1 MVINLG
7 EQYAGAPQR
16 YYADRCKLRI
26 FFKKPPVSAKNQRN
40 IVLTRPVETK
50 NQKLFGGVAKDSY
63 LCRGFRGTSRKAAGK
78 DAAGGDMRK

>member
-1 MVINLG
+1 MPVRRSAKTPTIASY
-7 EQYAGAPQR
+7 EF
-16 YYADRCKLRI
+16 

>member
-1 MVINLG
+1 M
-7 EQYAGAPQR
+7 
-16 YYADRCKLRI
+16 
-26 FFKKPPVSAKNQRN
+26 PVRRSAKTPTVASYDFFSKNRRFRAKKQRF
-40 IVLTRPVETK
+40 IVLACPVETK

>member
-1 MVINLG
+1 MPVRRSAKTPTVASY
-7 EQYAGAPQR
+7 E
-16 YYADRCKLRI
+16 
-26 FFKKPPVSAKNQRN
+26 FFQKPPVSAKNQRN
-40 IVLTRPVETK
+40 IVLTCPVETK

>member
-1 MVINLG
+1 MPVRRSAKTPTVASY
-7 EQYAGAPQR
+7 E
-16 YYADRCKLRI
+16 
-26 FFKKPPVSAKNQRN
+26 FFSKKPPVSAKNQRN

>member
-1 MVINLG
+1 MPERRSAKTPTVASY
-7 EQYAGAPQR
+7 E
-16 YYADRCKLRI
+16 
-26 FFKKPPVSAKNQRN
+26 FFSKNRRFQAKNQRY
-40 IVLTRPVETK
+40 IVLTRPVDTK

>member
-1 MVINLG
+1 MP
-7 EQYAGAPQR
+7 ERRSA
-16 YYADRCKLRI
+16 
-26 FFKKPPVSAKNQRN
+26 KKPTVASYEIFSKNHRFRPKNQRY

>member
-1 MVINLG
+1 MP
-7 EQYAGAPQR
+7 ER
-16 YYADRCKLRI
+16 R
-26 FFKKPPVSAKNQRN
+26 SAKTPTVASYEIFSKNRRFRPKKQRF
-40 IVLTRPVETK
+40 IVLTCPVDTK